1 MFDIKWIRD
10 NSAAFDHAMARRG
23 LAPQA
28 EGLIAIDD
36 RRRALVGELQHAQER
51 RNAASKEIGKA
62 KASGDEAAAQA
73 VIDEVAK
80 LKSQI
85 QEGEEAER
93 RIDAELQDALSRLP
107 NMPHDDVP
115 DGEDEEANVEVR
127 RVGTPPSFDFS
138 PKEHFEI
145 SGLAGELSLDRAA
158 RMSGAR
164 FALLQGSLARLER
177 AIGQFMVDIQTG
189 EHGYMEVS
197 PPLLVRDEALYGT
210 SQLPKFAED
219 LSRPPT
225 AGG

>member
-28 EGLIAIDD
+28 ASLIAIDD

-115 DGEDEEANVEVR
+115 DGEDEEANVELR
-127 RVGTPPSFDFS
+127 RVGTPPSFDFD

-145 SGLAGELSLDRAA
+145 PGPGGRAVA
-158 RMSGAR
+158 
-164 FALLQGSLARLER
+164 
-177 AIGQFMVDIQTG
+177 
-189 EHGYMEVS
+189 
-197 PPLLVRDEALYGT
+197 
-210 SQLPKFAED
+210 
-219 LSRPPT
+219 
-225 AGG
+225 